1 MGTKKYF
8 FFDYDGTLAI
18 PLTRN
23 IPDSTRE
30 TLRLLEAQGHF
41 VALATGRLQC
51 NALDFIDSAGIRNVV
66 SDGGNS
72 VTVDG
77 KLLWMCSLDLPP
89 VKACLHRLDD
99 LGVPWAVTTD
109 NVPWRVSSNPDFA
122 TISGD
127 YYLPTRYDANLDIEA
142 LTQVMKVYIPCAT
155 EDIPA
160 LVATGVL
167 DDVPWVTYNS
177 GALFVEPMN
186 KDVGIRYLMDYYN
199 APYEDA
205 VVFGDGK
212 NDISMFCP
220 DWTSVAMGNAVPA
233 LKECADYVTDAC
245 DQDGIYH
252 ACRHFGWI

>member
-18 PLTRN
+18 PITRN

-77 KLLWMCSLDLPP
+77 KLLWMRSLDLPP
-89 VKACLHRLDD
+89 VKACLHHLDD

-109 NVPWRVSSNPDFA
+109 NVPWRVSSKTSAAVLHRRDLLNRWA
-122 TISGD
+122 SSMSL
-127 YYLPTRYDANLDIEA
+127 LPCPRL
-142 LTQVMKVYIPCAT
+142 CAPT
-155 EDIPA
+155 
-160 LVATGVL
+160 LR
-167 DDVPWVTYNS
+167 NS
-177 GALFVEPMN
+177 MSAIA
-186 KDVGIRYLMDYYN
+186 GIQRGYRII
-199 APYEDA
+199 
-205 VVFGDGK
+205 F
-212 NDISMFCP
+212 
-220 DWTSVAMGNAVPA
+220 
-233 LKECADYVTDAC
+233 
-245 DQDGIYH
+245 
-252 ACRHFGWI
+252 